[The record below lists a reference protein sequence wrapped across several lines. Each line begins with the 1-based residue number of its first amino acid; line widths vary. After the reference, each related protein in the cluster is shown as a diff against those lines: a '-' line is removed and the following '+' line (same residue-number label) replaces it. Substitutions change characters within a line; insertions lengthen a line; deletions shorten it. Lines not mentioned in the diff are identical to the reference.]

1 MAKFGFSKKFNTERL
16 FNIETEN
23 FDYIDLEG
31 LYTITKEPETH
42 VFVVKGIYINTKGMY
57 DPQPVLAL
65 DDTYVNLPAHLTDVC
80 RQMIDDRQAVAEI
93 NAGHLGFRITKYYKT
108 RYQRDCY
115 SVEWVDL

>member
-93 NAGHLGFRITKYYKT
+93 NAGHLGFSITKYYKAK
-108 RYQRDCY
+108 YQRDCY